1 MKPFGFVVIDH
12 PQELLQLSQH
22 LQLFVFRGQADAN
35 WKLETSL
42 ERAFRRTGDDFYS
55 LENIEYWMIH
65 DFSRKYS
72 LYANGKPQVANKFEW
87 MVLMQ
92 HYGGAT
98 RLLDFTSSLYVAA
111 YFSVLHTSTESA
123 IWAINRPLLRDNLY
137 KTGKL
142 SYKPKYDLKDV
153 INSNHIALFNEYV
166 ARQHSITPQNSLKHL
181 IPLESQALFDRASRQ
196 QSMFLGAG
204 YLGDISDHATYM
216 DNLFESFSGLKD
228 AYANPEELNLTK
240 LCTTQHGIPNYQQYA
255 VLKILVPRK
264 IQRELR
270 TELSAMGLSEETLF
284 PGLDGLAR
292 SVVDAH
298 I

>member
-1 MKPFGFVVIDH
+1 MIDH
-12 PQELLQLSQH
+12 AQELLQLSQH
-22 LQLFVFRGQADAN
+22 LQLFVFRGQADAT
-35 WKLETSL
+35 WELETSL
-42 ERAFRRTGDDFYS
+42 ERAFRRVGGNIYS
-55 LENIEYWMIH
+55 LENTEYWMIH
-65 DFSRKYS
+65 DFSRKYE
-72 LYANGKPQVANKFEW
+72 LYANGKPKVANKFEW

-92 HYGGAT
+92 HYGGTT
-98 RLLDFTSSLYVAA
+98 RLLDFTSSIYIAA
-111 YFSVLHTSTESA
+111 YFALLHASTESA
-123 IWAINRPLLRDNLY
+123 IWAINRPLLRDNLF
-137 KTGKL
+137 KTDKL

-153 INSNHIALFNEYV
+153 INSHHIALFNENV
-166 ARQHSITPQNSLKHL
+166 ARQHSVTRQNILKHL

-204 YLGDISDHATYM
+204 YLGDISDRVSYM
-216 DNLFESFSGLKD
+216 DNLFSSFPGLKE
-228 AYANPEELNLTK
+228 AYALPEKLSLTE
-240 LCTTQHGIPNYQQYA
+240 LCTAQRRNPNYQQYA

-270 TELSAMGLSEETLF
+270 IELSAMGLSEETLF